1 MKNEPLLLLDC
12 GNSAVKCQLVSVPS
26 TAPRPDE
33 PALLFDL
40 LGSSPIAR
48 IDNAN
53 ASVEGLLAAWKN
65 LGMQDIEPKL
75 QLSWL
80 SVGPQAVQQAVRTA
94 FQQVCGTHAPEPWQ
108 PSACT
113 GFNGL
118 GINQFLNRYAQPA
131 QLGAD
136 RWASALGLAC
146 QGLISPGETQMIV
159 SAGTATTIDLV
170 RFGGPDAKGSYAEFL
185 GGWIL
190 PGIGLMKDSLRTK
203 TRDLDSLMAAQ
214 PPVHAQASAPTD
226 MHLAIPTST
235 HLAIS
240 QGIGLA
246 QTGFIRQIAQQHQA
260 AGLWLHG
267 GHAETWKA
275 YLSGQQENAG
285 GFFKVHEA
293 FHLAFAGLLAL
304 KRYRV

>member
-1 MKNEPLLLLDC
+1 MKKVPLLLLDC
-12 GNSAVKCQLVSVPS
+12 GNSAVKCQIVNVPS

-33 PALLFDL
+33 PALLFER
-40 LGSSPIAR
+40 LGSAPIAR
-48 IDNAN
+48 IDNAQ

-65 LGMQDIEPKL
+65 LGMQDGQADL
-75 QLSWL
+75 QLSWV
-80 SVGPQAVQQAVRTA
+80 SVGPQAVLQAVRIA
-94 FQQVCGTHAPEPWQ
+94 FQQACGTDAPDPWQ
-108 PSACT
+108 PAACT
-113 GFNGL
+113 EFNGL

-146 QGLISPGETQMIV
+146 QGLIRPGETQMIV

-170 RFGGPDAKGSYAEFL
+170 RFSGLDAKGSCAEFL

-190 PGIGLMKDSLRTK
+190 PGIGLMNDALRTK

-214 PPVHAQASAPTD
+214 PSAPVQANAPTD

-235 HLAIS
+235 RRAIS

-246 QTGFIRQIAQQHQA
+246 QTGFIRQIARQHQA

-275 YLSGQQENAG
+275 YLSEQQGDAG
-285 GFFKVHEA
+285 GFFQVREA